1 MPESSDYLVVALLVL
16 ASVPTAY
23 RYPRQ
28 LRAYH
33 REMQRRDIQRNG

>member
-28 LRAYH
+28 AYH